1 MSKFE
6 PGMESMVD
14 MYIYE
19 TTTLLEQL
27 DQILIKTEGQGSFD
41 KESINEIFRIMHTI
55 KGSSAMMGLENM
67 SSLAHAI
74 EDMFYII
81 REEKPAID
89 DSKDLYELVFSASD
103 LLKAEIDIMQ
113 NDDYDFTDFS
123 PCHDRIKA
131 YVAVLK
137 NGGGAAPASAGE
149 ETASA

>member
-27 DQILIKTEGQGSFD
+27 DQILIKTEGAGSFD

-67 SSLAHAI
+67 STLAHAI

-81 REEKPAID
+81 REEKPVIS

-103 LLKAEIDIMQ
+103 LLKAEIELLQ
-113 NDDYDFTDFS
+113 NDDLV
-123 PCHDRIKA
+123 C
-131 YVAVLK
+131 AVK
-137 NGGGAAPASAGE
+137 NIMQKFMQKPE
-149 ETASA
+149 